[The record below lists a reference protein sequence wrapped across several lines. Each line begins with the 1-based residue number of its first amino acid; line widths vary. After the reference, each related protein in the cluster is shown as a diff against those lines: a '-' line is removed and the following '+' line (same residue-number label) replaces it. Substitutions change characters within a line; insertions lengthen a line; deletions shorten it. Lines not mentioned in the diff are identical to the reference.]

1 MTPSLTLL
9 VLDLHPERRGMASS
23 LQTFITATVN
33 ALVAGVLA
41 PLVMH
46 STVLLAASAL
56 VFVLVGLVAWL
67 WVHQRWPEV
76 GRSL

>member
-1 MTPSLTLL
+1 
-9 VLDLHPERRGMASS
+9 
-23 LQTFITATVN
+23 
-33 ALVAGVLA
+33 
-41 PLVMH
+41 
-46 STVLLAASAL
+46 VLLAASAL